1 MKKWMALLI
10 TVALMLGT
18 IPLFTACA
26 KGEKRNEYRITAEL
40 EGNVLKGTTEFTFR
54 NDEETSFTVL
64 KFNLFG
70 NAYREGA
77 KYAPVPA
84 AYVSAYYDGKD
95 YGVMEI
101 ESVGPCAGWKVCG
114 EDENILEV
122 TLENELFP
130 GESVSL
136 EIGYTLTLAKVDHR
150 TGITEHTINLG
161 NFYPILCAYD
171 EGRGFYECEYYADG
185 DPFYSEC
192 ADYTVTL
199 TVPSEYTVAASGQ
212 TAEAKESGGKKT
224 ASYRLENARDFAI
237 VCSTEFEVYQTIA
250 DGVQVMYYCY
260 ADAQAEKTL
269 QLLADCITYYADTFG
284 DYMYKTYSAVQTGF
298 CFGGMEYPGLV
309 MLSDALTEKDY
320 YYTAAH
326 ETAHQW
332 WYAAVGN
339 NQLENAW
346 MDEGLAEYS
355 SYLFFAERE
364 DYGVNADARKETAHT
379 AYNALCS
386 VQAQVFGEA
395 DTTMNRKLGSY
406 GGYEYVVIAYDK
418 GMLLFDT
425 LRDAVGDQRF
435 FAGLKRYY
443 KEYSGKVAV
452 PEELADCFRSAGA
465 AGVIASFVD
474 GSAVL

>member
-95 YGVMEI
+95 YGAMEI

-150 TGITEHTINLG
+150 TGITEHTVNLG

-260 ADAQAEKTL
+260 A
-269 QLLADCITYYADTFG
+269 
-284 DYMYKTYSAVQTGF
+284 
-298 CFGGMEYPGLV
+298 
-309 MLSDALTEKDY
+309 DALTEKDY